1 MTSVDQVI
9 VGGGP
14 NVARHR
20 RSPAVRF
27 LGLVTVLA
35 ALTLTGCA
43 GGGSGGYSTT
53 QSAASVPAGVR
64 SQLAAVGLGSGGD
77 ASTIVRARGPRL
89 DVYSSE
95 LQSTPSSVL
104 SNPNEAGAPRVL
116 LVVTQLPGWYQV
128 LLPVQPNGSKGWVK
142 AADVIASKTSYR
154 VKVARGAHTITVYNG
169 KTVALSAPVAIGTGD
184 TPTPGGQYYITE
196 LLQPANPAGPYGP
209 YAFGISGF
217 STTLASFDGYAPVIG
232 IHGTNQPALI
242 GHDVSHGCIRLSN
255 ANIRKLASFLPLG
268 TPVTISA

>member
-1 MTSVDQVI
+1 MTGPDQVTSD
-9 VGGGP
+9 GGL
-14 NVARHR
+14 VAAR
-20 RSPAVRF
+20 RRTAPAGYV
-27 LGLVTVLA
+27 LGLVAVLA
-35 ALTLTGCA
+35 ALTLAGCA

-53 QSAASVPAGVR
+53 RSAASVPAGVR

-89 DVYSSE
+89 NVYSSE
-95 LQSTPSSVL
+95 LQPTPSSAL

-142 AADVIASKTSYR
+142 AADVTVSKTSYR
-154 VKVARGAHTITVYNG
+154 VKVDRGAHTITVYNG
-169 KTVALSAPVAIGTGD
+169 RAVALSAPVAIGTSD

-196 LLQPANPAGPYGP
+196 LLQPGNPNGAYGP

-217 STTLASFDGYAPVIG
+217 STTLKSFDGYAPVIG

-242 GHDVSHGCIRLSN
+242 GTDVSHGCIRLSN